1 MSVFEPIKALKEEIS
16 GLVEVRTALVHRERD
31 LSAKYGEL
39 EVELNGI
46 IKLRGFADAELARKR
61 AVLKQLE
68 ENNG

>member
-1 MSVFEPIKALKEEIS
+1 MTTFDGVKAIKEEIS

-31 LSAKYGEL
+31 LRGKYGEL

-46 IKLRGFADAELARKR
+46 VKLRGFADAELARKR

-68 ENNG
+68 EQ